1 MLCAPDRSQGKII
14 DAEILRAHHSKLAVE
29 QRETFRRQRAE
40 QAARYSRSGVL
51 PGRTYSC
58 DPTTAAGPRS
68 YPLSRGSGMDESS
81 IPGFSRPNTSTWGSA
96 GGGAGGYD
104 GSRPATF
111 PAPGPRPM
119 GNNGGLSGIDGDNGG
134 SSSFYPNGKEDDI
147 VPTKYLIPLPHPN
160 FVPGGKGFT
169 GTLGTAQGTPAWA
182 RLYGTLGSAAR
193 LASAW
198 GSIPSVGNRTGG
210 GASRGLRSGLSRA
223 VSAHYSSAI
232 SSLGPNKGRSSSLL
246 LPKPTFSRITDR
258 IYAEEQDAVIS
269 QAEIVRLAGVEAAM
283 AKERA
288 VIAVEMQALDDFDMG
303 IESASRAKLGSR

>member
-1 MLCAPDRSQGKII
+1 MFPHPTSLQGKII

-58 DPTTAAGPRS
+58 DPTTATGPRS
-68 YPLSRGSGMDESS
+68 CPLSRGSGMDESS

-96 GGGAGGYD
+96 GGYD
-104 GSRPATF
+104 LSRPTTF
-111 PAPGPRPM
+111 PQPGPRPL
-119 GNNGGLSGIDGDNGG
+119 GNNAGLNGSDGDNGG

-232 SSLGPNKGRSSSLL
+232 SSLGPNKRSSALL
-246 LPKPTFSRITDR
+246 LPKPTFARITDK
-258 IYAEEQDAVIS
+258 IYAEQQDAVIS
-269 QAEIVRLAGVEAAM
+269 QAEIVRLAGVEVAA
-283 AKERA
+283 AKGRR
-288 VIAVEMQALDDFDMG
+288 VIAEEMQALDDFDMG
-303 IESASRAKLGSR
+303 IESASRVKLGSR